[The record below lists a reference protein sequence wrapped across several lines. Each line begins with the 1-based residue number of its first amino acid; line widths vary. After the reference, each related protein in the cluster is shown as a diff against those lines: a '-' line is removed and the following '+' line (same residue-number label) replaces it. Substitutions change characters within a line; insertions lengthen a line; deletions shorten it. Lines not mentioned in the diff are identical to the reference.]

1 MSPLALWRAGQRGW
15 PRPYPLVQLPN
26 APLLLAL
33 AGGRLRRARGERA
46 RRAGG
51 LAYGLGM
58 LWWALAEITRGANL
72 FRRALGLGA
81 LVALLA
87 PRRPGAP
94 QR

>member
-15 PRPYPLVQLPN
+15 PRHYPLVQLPN

-33 AGGRLRRARGERA
+33 AGRRLRRARGERT

-51 LAYGLGM
+51 LAHGLGM
-58 LWWALAEITRGANL
+58 SWWALAEITRGANP
-72 FRRALGLGA
+72 FRRALGIGA

-87 PRRPGAP
+87 SRNSRAALP
-94 QR
+94 